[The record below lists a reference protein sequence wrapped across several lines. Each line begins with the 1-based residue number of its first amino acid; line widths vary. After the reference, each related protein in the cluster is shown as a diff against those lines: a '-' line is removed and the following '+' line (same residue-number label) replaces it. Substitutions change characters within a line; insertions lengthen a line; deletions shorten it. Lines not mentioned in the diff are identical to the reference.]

1 MSKKQFLTIEDRFR
15 ELPPDKYP
23 FTTPEMAEELGRPPD
38 EAKRMIKAY
47 SRQSEKALW
56 AIEGNHVQEA
66 DLFDLKTE
74 KLEKVGRYVILRD
87 SWKKD
92 ARWVRATWGLYL
104 QHAWK
109 IHNLGAAIQN
119 SAYKRYAVG
128 GIDVKAAIDTTQKLL
143 DSFKPLAFKEIE
155 A

>member
-15 ELPPDKYP
+15 ELPPDKHP
-23 FTTPEMAEELGRPPD
+23 FTTPEMAEELGKTPD

-47 SRQSEKALW
+47 SRQSERALW

-66 DLFDLKTE
+66 DLFDLKAE
-74 KLEKVGRYVILRD
+74 KLEKVGRYMILKE
-87 SWKKD
+87 SWRKN
-92 ARWVRATWGLYL
+92 ARWTKATWGLYI

-109 IHNLGAAIQN
+109 IHSLGVAMER

-128 GIDVKAAIDTTQKLL
+128 GIDVKAALDTTQKLL
-143 DSFKPLAFKEIE
+143 DSFKPLAFKEPE